1 MAKVLKTSETPNP
14 LAIRF
19 HMDVKV
25 AASGSRSYPDVEA
38 AQADPAAARLFELPH
53 VTSVFYVGN
62 TVTVNKDEDGDWNE
76 LITPIADIL
85 EEVLVAPPEAAAAPS
100 LPDEEFDPYAAG
112 AHIHR
117 PEDFFALSP
126 EEQVGHVNMI
136 LDEMVRPGLAGD
148 GGGLDLVGIEG
159 STVKIHYEGACGSC
173 PSATSGTL
181 MYIEGALQKKA
192 HPELTV
198 VTA

>member
-25 AASGSRSYPDVEA
+25 AASGSRSYPDVES
-38 AQADPAAARLFELPH
+38 AQADPAAARLFTLPN

-85 EEVLVAPPEAAAAPS
+85 EETLVPAPEPQAAAGESEA
-100 LPDEEFDPYAAG
+100 EFDPYAAG
-112 AHIHR
+112 AHISR
-117 PEDFFALSP
+117 PENFLQLSP
-126 EEQVGHVNMI
+126 EEQVGHINRI

-159 STVKIHYEGACGSC
+159 TTVSVHYEGACGSC
-173 PSATSGTL
+173 PSSTSGTL
-181 MYIEGALQKKA
+181 MFIEGALQRKA